1 MRLNVAIF
9 FGALF
14 GALGVLLF
22 LVAFGSDYW
31 LLATEVGR
39 CSGEQ
44 NVRFSFKLSLL
55 RAALGTVLKSSQGWG
70 IYFFIEELC
79 RDLVVI
85 IIGDHRH
92 SRLDDTLGVDSS
104 SLVFCADR
112 EHHFS
117 PRRILLEVLVQWHR
131 GRQQLQH
138 LEVLVQ

>member
-14 GALGVLLF
+14 GAFGVLLF

-44 NVRFSFKLSLL
+44 NVRFFFKISLL
-55 RAALGTVLKSSQGWG
+55 RAASGTVLKSSQGWG
-70 IYFFIEELC
+70 IYFFIKELC

-92 SRLDDTLGVDSS
+92 
-104 SLVFCADR
+104 
-112 EHHFS
+112 
-117 PRRILLEVLVQWHR
+117 
-131 GRQQLQH
+131 
-138 LEVLVQ
+138 

>member
-44 NVRFSFKLSLL
+44 NVRFFFKILKYFLAM
-55 RAALGTVLKSSQGWG
+55 RAALRMG
-70 IYFFIEELC
+70 
-79 RDLVVI
+79 
-85 IIGDHRH
+85 
-92 SRLDDTLGVDSS
+92 
-104 SLVFCADR
+104 
-112 EHHFS
+112 
-117 PRRILLEVLVQWHR
+117 
-131 GRQQLQH
+131 
-138 LEVLVQ
+138 